1 MPLVEHAD
9 EADEFCHIGQG
20 DGAQDAHVHSRVAI
34 EDEIL
39 HLLADIFQ
47 THYMYTYLLFKVC
60 SDTGKYTHFD
70 EHGTVT
76 MGRYQNSRD
85 SQCIRL
91 SVYESVCSKWDAQNG
106 VEL

>member
-39 HLLADIFQ
+39 HLLADITCTRISFSKYAATQ
-47 THYMYTYLLFKVC
+47 GSTHILTSMGQSPWDDIKIPGPQW
-60 SDTGKYTHFD
+60 DT
-70 EHGTVT
+70 
-76 MGRYQNSRD
+76 
-85 SQCIRL
+85 
-91 SVYESVCSKWDAQNG
+91 
-106 VEL
+106 